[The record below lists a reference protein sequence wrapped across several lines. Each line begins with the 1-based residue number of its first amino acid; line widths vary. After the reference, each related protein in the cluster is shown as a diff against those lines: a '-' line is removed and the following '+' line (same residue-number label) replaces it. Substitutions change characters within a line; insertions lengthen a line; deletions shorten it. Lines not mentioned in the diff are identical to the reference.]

1 MQLEVRE
8 KRLATDHLTAFESV
22 LLSTWKLLIAF
33 VIAAG
38 CLSSATAATAAA
50 SETVAGSADASTAAG
65 TPLACCQASSSGCLC
80 TPCSLH
86 SGTAGSD
93 WRQLVIVK
101 QEAARDLCWQLD
113 HWCCG
118 RHHAARLVQWRSCTS
133 GPRSCSQPTCHQ
145 CCFGSIRCDYSL
157 CIIFAPNQDNLH
169 RLGQVPNSASA
180 STCGNRQL

>member
-1 MQLEVRE
+1 V
-8 KRLATDHLTAFESV
+8 TDHLNAFESV
-22 LLSTWKLLIAF
+22 LLSIWKPLIAL

-145 CCFGSIRCDYSL
+145 CCFGSIRCGHSL
-157 CIIFAPNQDNLH
+157 CVIFAPNQDNLH
-169 RLGQVPNSASA
+169 RLGLVPSSGF
-180 STCGNRQL
+180 CLYMW